1 MFFSQI
7 RPGDGFLAQKHNKQA
22 NEELQTTNH
31 QHKKNWLIA
40 CTVCRWVDRLSQSI
54 SFRCQSP
61 VPQWQSFLRWLLDI
75 FVARRHS
82 SPLRRDQSQWV
93 CCMFMRT
100 WASKNLSAVA
110 LIGPRLWSTSSH
122 WLVIPRRDYSPKFSS
137 FNICF
142 ISIRFIVTFSW
153 VIIYIFN
160 SSIPNLLF
168 RVKPANTMRVGVNL
182 HDRME
187 STQAKYFAVRAVSPH
202 PSYNKHVILNDIA
215 ILTLV
220 RPVPRMIH
228 GRPTRRI
235 ELPAAQ
241 ETTAPNTPLLTVG
254 WGDLREGMRDIP
266 RLLQGTRLRL
276 LSPTACQ
283 ARIGN
288 MLPSSQIC
296 VDNTQSDTCQVRP
309 ELG

>member
-1 MFFSQI
+1 
-7 RPGDGFLAQKHNKQA
+7 
-22 NEELQTTNH
+22 
-31 QHKKNWLIA
+31 
-40 CTVCRWVDRLSQSI
+40 
-54 SFRCQSP
+54 
-61 VPQWQSFLRWLLDI
+61 
-75 FVARRHS
+75 
-82 SPLRRDQSQWV
+82 
-93 CCMFMRT
+93 
-100 WASKNLSAVA
+100 
-110 LIGPRLWSTSSH
+110 
-122 WLVIPRRDYSPKFSS
+122 
-137 FNICF
+137 
-142 ISIRFIVTFSW
+142 
-153 VIIYIFN
+153 
-160 SSIPNLLF
+160 
-168 RVKPANTMRVGVNL
+168 MRVGVNL

-241 ETTAPNTPLLTVG
+241 ETTAPDTPLLTVG

-309 ELG
+309 EPGQFYLITIFGSYIYDIHLFMIFIRSTLVLLIMIYPHISLKIFNTCSQKHLTIHSVAFFRVTVVVRCFRH